1 MKSTLTETEQ
11 AIHFQSKTITD
22 KFLLLILGTTIFVL
36 PNLFLPVTFYPA
48 SLNQQAFA
56 AIAALLL
63 AAVFFGGW
71 LSRAEIALPKSKIF
85 FVLAGMILAA
95 FVSNYFSAAPYKSF
109 FGETGS
115 EAAAFL
121 SLAVSAVFFFALGV
135 LGANENTAKILLKTF
150 AFASALAGLFF
161 LANAIYAKISGSFLL
176 PWPFAR
182 FSGFNTVG
190 SLSALA
196 VFVGF
201 GLLTNFGLFLFGE
214 NKKSKVIYGAFSLL
228 LLAILII
235 LGNSFVFLGLTA
247 GLALGLILLVSR
259 GNGQNKKTVNF
270 FLFLI
275 ALSFIFVF
283 ARLPLGFIFN
293 FPPEA
298 GLNSAVSLAVNK
310 GVWSSGPKNLIIGT
324 GPATFVYDF
333 IRYRPIEFS
342 LGDFWGVNF
351 GQGFSFWNAAAAEL
365 GVLGFVL
372 LLAFFAASVIKGIKD
387 AMRDRQNLLELR
399 LTTLVVLTF
408 GFIISFFH
416 PFNFVL
422 LFCLFIFSG
431 LIWFY
436 KKEEAD
442 EWKISLA
449 STTPKT
455 VVLSLVL
462 IFLIIGAAF
471 GGFNLGRWY
480 LANAVFGKATI
491 AVGSGDL
498 NGAAQKT
505 VKAINFWNKNDFFY
519 RNLSQFLLLN
529 LQRGSISS
537 PQDAQSALAN
547 AIFMAQEAKK
557 HNNLEP
563 ANYLNL
569 AGIYEA
575 LIGTIPGAADS
586 ALQAY
591 RELADLYPSHPFYR
605 LKVAQMR
612 LALSDLAEAEK
623 EARKAIDLKA
633 NYADAHL
640 LLSQIYEKGGRISD
654 AVRETE
660 AALALSPSNIGV
672 LHRLGILYY
681 RDYGIEKAKAAFERI
696 LILDPNNKE
705 AKKALDNLKENKPIE

>member
-1 MKSTLTETEQ
+1 MEAALTASEQ
-11 AIHFQSKTITD
+11 TVRFEKKKTSAL
-22 KFLLLILGTTIFVL
+22 LLLILGTTIFVL

-56 AIAALLL
+56 AAAALLL
-63 AAVFFGGW
+63 MVVFLSGW
-71 LSRAEIALPKSKIF
+71 LARAEIALPKSKIF
-85 FVLAGMILAA
+85 LVLAALILAA

-115 EAAAFL
+115 EPTAFL
-121 SLAVSAVFFFALGV
+121 SLAIFVVFFFAFGV
-135 LGANENTAKILLKTF
+135 LDARENETKALLRVFVFGGALT
-150 AFASALAGLFF
+150 GLFF
-161 LANAIYAKISGSFLL
+161 LINAVYAKISGDFLL
-176 PWPFAR
+176 LWPFAR
-182 FSGFNTVG
+182 FNGFNAIG

-196 VFVGF
+196 VFAGI
-201 GLLTNFGLFLFGE
+201 GLLANFGLFLFGE
-214 NKKSKVIYGAFSLL
+214 NKKSKAVYGAFGLL

-235 LGNSFVFLGLTA
+235 LGNRFVFLGLTA

-275 ALSFIFVF
+275 SLSFIFVF

-298 GLNSAVSLAVNK
+298 GLNSSVSLAVNK
-310 GVWSSGPKNLIIGT
+310 GVWLSGPKNLIIGT

-333 IRYRPIEFS
+333 IRHRPSEFN
-342 LGDFWGVNF
+342 LGDFWSVNF
-351 GQGFSFWNAAAAEL
+351 SQGFSFWNAAAAEL
-365 GVLGFVL
+365 GFLGFVL
-372 LLAFFAASVIKGIKD
+372 LLAFFVASVIKGIRDAVKD
-387 AMRDRQNLLELR
+387 RHNFLELR
-399 LTTLVVLTF
+399 LTALIILVFGLVV
-408 GFIISFFH
+408 SFFH
-416 PFNFVL
+416 PLNFVL
-422 LFCLFIFSG
+422 LFCLFVFSG
-431 LIWFY
+431 LVWFY

-442 EWKISLA
+442 EFKISLA

-455 VVLSLVL
+455 VVLSLAL
-462 IFLIIGAAF
+462 IFLIIGTAF
-471 GGFNLGRWY
+471 GALNLGRWY

-505 VKAINFWNKNDFFY
+505 VEAINIWNKNDFFY

-586 ALQAY
+586 ALKAY
-591 RELADLYPSHPFYR
+591 QELADLYPTHPFYR

-612 LALSDLAEAEK
+612 LALSDLAEAGK
-623 EARKAIDLKA
+623 EARKAIDLKV

-640 LLSQIYEKGGRISD
+640 LLSQIYEKGGKISD

-660 AALALSPSNIGV
+660 TALALSPSNIGV

-681 RDYGIEKAKAAFERI
+681 RDYSAEKAKAAFERI

-705 AKKALDNLKENKPIE
+705 AKKALDNLKADKSIE